1 MTSETIMLRTMRR
14 TDFPALE
21 ELVRQAWYADD
32 ESDNNGNVPND
43 ERELRE
49 YKLRKA
55 IRLRNMHR
63 LAAIDMHDFLSRT
76 TEATVAERDGRV
88 LGVVLGS
95 LRSRV
100 TTAQRYVML
109 LREIAWR
116 CPCWQARMVVEDLP
130 IRLRFCRSMKC

>member
-32 ESDNNGNVPND
+32 ESDDNGNVPND
-43 ERELRE
+43 GRELRE

-100 TTAQRYVML
+100 TTAQRIRHAITRNCLALPL
-109 LREIAWR
+109 LASKDGRRGLADQIAIL
-116 CPCWQARMVVEDLP
+116 QVD
-130 IRLRFCRSMKC
+130 